1 MIKVQTKVIFR
12 FLFIL
17 VPAVL
22 LALKTR
28 VKLVFAVNC
37 SVDISLNPY
46 CKSEFMQ

>member
-1 MIKVQTKVIFR
+1 MRTMIKVQTKVIFR

-22 LALKTR
+22 LAL
-28 VKLVFAVNC
+28 NC